1 MSEIIEA
8 ILDRIFKRHHEKLLE
23 QLLLQLEKNMS
34 ALTALQ
40 DSVNR
45 NKASI
50 DALRAAVDALPKGG
64 VPEADVAAA
73 AAGINANSDALDA
86 ITASISPPPA

>member
-23 QLLLQLEKNMS
+23 KIMS
-34 ALTALQ
+34 ALTDLQ

-50 DALRAAVDALPKGG
+50 DALKAAVDALPKGG